1 MPLVTVES
9 PLKANQGYSR
19 EQFKRYREF
28 CLKDAIERGEEVYC
42 SHWLADIL
50 DDDDPRERM
59 QGLMI
64 GLKWAAKSD
73 YAVLYV
79 DFGVSEGMQIALE
92 MYNQIGMR
100 VERRSLPDAAKIVRD
115 MDEFAS
121 DSAAYAEPELTDF
134 S

>member
-1 MPLVTVES
+1 MLVAVES
-9 PLKANQGYSR
+9 PLKANEAYSR
-19 EQFKRYREF
+19 EQFKRYREL
-28 CLKDAIERGEEVYC
+28 CLKDAIDRGEEVYC

-64 GLKWAAKSD
+64 GLKWAAKAD
-73 YAVLYV
+73 YAVLYT

-92 MYNQIGMR
+92 MYSQIGMR

-115 MDEFAS
+115 MAD
-121 DSAAYAEPELTDF
+121 
-134 S
+134 